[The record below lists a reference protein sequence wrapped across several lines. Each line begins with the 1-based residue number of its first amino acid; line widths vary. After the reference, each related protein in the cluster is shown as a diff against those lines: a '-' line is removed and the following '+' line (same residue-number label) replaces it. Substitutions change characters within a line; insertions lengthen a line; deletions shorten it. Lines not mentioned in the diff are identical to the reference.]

1 MSTLV
6 SDRLSGWEDE
16 EQPVPLVEL
25 LASTSEN
32 IQRSSSET
40 DLLQQEQ
47 EVDIRRW
54 RFIGSKG
61 LLISVFSREHIDQS
75 NSSSQSVKFSFISKF
90 LLQRWMTMTSHWRRS
105 QPEWM
110 SPNYWTTW
118 TGDAFTVHRLIFS
131 EHAQC
136 EGVFCYRVL
145 EL

>member
-1 MSTLV
+1 M
-6 SDRLSGWEDE
+6 
-16 EQPVPLVEL
+16 EL

-32 IQRSSSET
+32 IRKSSGET

-54 RFIGSKG
+54 RFIGSNG

-105 QPEWM
+105 QPGWL
-110 SPNYWTTW
+110 SPNSWTTW
-118 TGDAFTVHRLIFS
+118 TGDTFTVHGSIFS
-131 EHAQC
+131 EHAQG
-136 EGVFCYRVL
+136 EGLFCYRVL
-145 EL
+145 ELCESAQYGTPLSSPLLFPKEF